1 MSNLSG
7 TLGLA
12 SRARKIAAGDQ
23 VIKSI
28 QSRNAKLVLISDICG
43 NNTKKKLIDKCT
55 FYQIPYEYIEDGILN
70 RSLGQSNRKSVAI
83 LDEGFAQTL
92 IVCLKG

>member
-1 MSNLSG
+1 MNNLSG
-7 TLGLA
+7 VLGLA
-12 SRARKIAAGDQ
+12 SRARKLVSGDQ
-23 VIKSI
+23 VLRSI
-28 QSRNAKLVLISDICG
+28 RNHSAKLVLISDTCG

-55 FYQIPYEYIEDGILN
+55 FYQIPYEYIEDEILN
-70 RSLGQSNRKSVAI
+70 RSVGQDNRKSIAI